1 MMRAFSIV
9 LSLLLLLQSVHI
21 AVADLARFD
30 ELVEHARYHQQQFG
44 DNFLTFLSK
53 HYGSQREEHSQKH
66 REEKPQHEQLPFQHQ
81 AHMMGSYAFMPRQ
94 PLPELVFPTDHP
106 ADHEPNFHYFRP
118 GSSGFR
124 SGIFQPPRLA

>member
-21 AVADLARFD
+21 SFADLVRFD

-53 HYGSQREEHSQKH
+53 HYGTQKEDHAQKH
-66 REEKPQHEQLPFQHQ
+66 SEEKPQHEQLPFQHQ
-81 AHMMGSYAFMPRQ
+81 AHMMGSYAFMLRQ
-94 PLPELVFPTDHP
+94 PLTELVFPLDQS
-106 ADHEPNFHYFRP
+106 ADYQPNFHYFRP
-118 GSSGFR
+118 GSTGFR
-124 SGIFQPPRLA
+124 SGIFQPPRQA